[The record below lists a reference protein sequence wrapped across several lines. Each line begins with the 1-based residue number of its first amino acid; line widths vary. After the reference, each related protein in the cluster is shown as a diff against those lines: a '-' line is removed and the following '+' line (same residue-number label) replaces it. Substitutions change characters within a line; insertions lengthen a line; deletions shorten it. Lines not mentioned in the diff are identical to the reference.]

1 MVLRALVLGLALSC
15 YQLDVEI
22 ALFAIRSSYTESYI
36 NYCWTTDLS
45 IISKLLLDS
54 YTVDRSH

>member
-36 NYCWTTDLS
+36 TTVGRQ
-45 IISKLLLDS
+45 IFLLYLNCFKIL
-54 YTVDRSH
+54 TL